1 MPLEVPNLDDRRWAD
16 LVEDAQALIPRL
28 APRWTDHNVHDPGIT
43 FIELFAWLAE
53 MQIYQLNR
61 VGEKHREVFGRLAGV
76 RRRLRTPARVDVL
89 AIGDLTVRVPLPIET
104 QLTPLEGDEIVFE
117 TTAEVVLTRS
127 RLLRVVVDDGSGP
140 VDQTAANEKFGIAF
154 LAFGEQAR
162 AGAELRLGFD
172 RFYPDEEQT
181 IRLAVDVF
189 TADLGARCGP
199 DLPVP
204 ANGGENG
211 AGVQPVDLAW
221 EYLGPGEQWL
231 PLPLISDGTY
241 ALSQSGAVTL
251 SLPANAE
258 LQRQRVWIRSRILR
272 GYYDIE
278 PRLRHI
284 GVNGLPCAQRET
296 VRNELLGRGNGR
308 PDQSFELAKGPI
320 LVPESASPVQIAVE
334 NELWQPVTSFD
345 GAGPVSK
352 QYVFDV
358 DSRRVLFGNGLNGKV
373 PMPGQ
378 DIRARWYQTKE
389 TVRDELL
396 GRGNGR
402 PDQSFELAK
411 GPILVPE
418 RGSPVLIE
426 VENELW
432 DPVTSFDDAGPLS
445 KRYVFDVDSRRVLF
459 GNGLNGQVPMP
470 GQDIRARWYQTSV
483 GRSGNVAKDLP
494 WKLRTAIA
502 PGVTLTNPEPA
513 TGGSDPESLN
523 DLELRARAL
532 LNRPHRAVTLSDI
545 ERLALGTPNVYV
557 ARAATIPDCP
567 TPERITVVAV
577 PKIRP
582 GRKGPPAP
590 PSEAFLTAVRQ
601 HLQQRRLLCDNLRVV
616 GPMYLEVR
624 VSARLRLAKGAG
636 PAAVIERARQAL
648 DRFLAGEDLDALSEQ
663 ALGAGALQSPCLT
676 RWPFGRSVFP
686 SEIYAVLDGVAGVD
700 AISSLALS
708 ANRGS
713 TSIAPDSTGAIPVP
727 RIGLV
732 FPSPHDLTVE
742 SDVRRNG

>member
-1 MPLEVPNLDDRRWAD
+1 MSLEVPNLDDRRWAD
-16 LVEDAQALIPRL
+16 LVEEARALIPRV

-76 RRRLRTPARVDVL
+76 RRRPRTPARVDVL
-89 AIGDLTVRVPLPIET
+89 ATGNLTARVRLPAET
-104 QLTPLEGDEIVFE
+104 QLTLLEGDEIVFE
-117 TTAEVVLTRS
+117 TTDAVVLTRS

-140 VDQTAANEKFGIAF
+140 IDQTEANEKFGIAF

-189 TADLGARCGP
+189 TGDLGARCGP

-204 ANGGENG
+204 ANGESGTG
-211 AGVQPVDLAW
+211 PQPVELAW
-221 EYLGPGEQWL
+221 EYRGPGAQWL
-231 PLPLISDGTY
+231 PLTLVGDETY
-241 ALSQSGAVTL
+241 SLSRSGAVTL
-251 SLPANAE
+251 SLPADAE
-258 LQRQRVWIRSRILR
+258 TQRERVWIRSRIFR

-284 GVNGLPCAQRET
+284 GVNGLPCAQKET

-320 LVPESASPVQIAVE
+320 LVPESASPVQIEVE
-334 NELWQPVTSFD
+334 NELWDPVTSFD
-345 GAGPVSK
+345 EAGPVSK

-358 DSRRVLFGNGLNGKV
+358 DSRRVLFGNGLNG
-373 PMPGQ
+373 
-378 DIRARWYQTKE
+378 
-389 TVRDELL
+389 
-396 GRGNGR
+396 
-402 PDQSFELAK
+402 
-411 GPILVPE
+411 
-418 RGSPVLIE
+418 
-426 VENELW
+426 
-432 DPVTSFDDAGPLS
+432 
-445 KRYVFDVDSRRVLF
+445 
-459 GNGLNGQVPMP
+459 QVPKP

-483 GRSGNVAKDLP
+483 GKLGNVAKDLP
-494 WKLRTAIA
+494 WKFRTAIA

-557 ARAATIPDCP
+557 ARAAAIPDYP

-582 GRKGPPAP
+582 GRKLPPAP
-590 PSEAFLTAVRQ
+590 PSEAFLSTVRQ
-601 HLQQRRLLCDNLRVV
+601 HLQERRLLCDNLRVV
-616 GPMYLEVR
+616 GPIYLEVR
-624 VSARLRLAKGAG
+624 VSAPLRLAKGAG
-636 PAAVIERARQAL
+636 RVAVVERARQAL

-663 ALGAGALQSPCLT
+663 ALDSGALQSPCFT

-686 SEIYAVLDGVAGVD
+686 SEVYAVLDDVAGVD
-700 AISSLALS
+700 SVSNLVLS
-708 ANRGS
+708 AYRDS
-713 TSIAPDSTGAIPVP
+713 TPISPDSTGAIPVP

-732 FPSPHDLTVE
+732 FPGPHDLMAG